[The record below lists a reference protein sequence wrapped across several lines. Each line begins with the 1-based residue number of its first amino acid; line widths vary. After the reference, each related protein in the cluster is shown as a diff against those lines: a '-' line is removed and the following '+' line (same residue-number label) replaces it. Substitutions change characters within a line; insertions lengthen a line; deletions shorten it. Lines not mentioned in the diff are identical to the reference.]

1 MPFGPVAENS
11 NGLTTV
17 EFHWFQN
24 SNLTY
29 TLYGLFVG
37 VIDLAQEIQNL
48 TVPKELFSPKCAQPV

>member
-17 EFHWFQN
+17 EFHRFQK

-37 VIDLAQEIQNL
+37 VIDLAQEIKNL
-48 TVPKELFSPKCAQPV
+48 TISKELFSPKCAQPV